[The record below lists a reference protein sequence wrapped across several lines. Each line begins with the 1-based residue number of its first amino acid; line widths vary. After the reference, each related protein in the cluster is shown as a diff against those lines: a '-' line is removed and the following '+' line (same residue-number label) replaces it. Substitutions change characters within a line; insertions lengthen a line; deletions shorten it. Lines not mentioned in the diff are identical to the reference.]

1 MGKRI
6 TKFTSLSADITK
18 PFPTKEMDLTVQML
32 TLMTGTNGTGK
43 TFWMI
48 HFYFFGQVAQLIVSG
63 VRGEALLQS
72 AQFMLDNC
80 LKDPDTSGSIKA
92 NFDGGPSIEIDMED
106 GKIRSIIF
114 KEWEDVEY
122 VAPVKYMSTAMR
134 TFDAIKIYLR
144 TRSLIKRLSDDQEF
158 FYTEIL
164 KSYRLYDVTYMEG
177 LLLKMPLKVDGVM
190 KEYLEKFDVKE
201 KITDFGVDFE
211 EEDFYLKYEGDEKKK
226 YLTTFGAGHQSIF
239 NMVMGNV

>member
-1 MGKRI
+1 MNRHSKRMHS
-6 TKFTSLSADITK
+6 SLNRLHYPYVEKNMNNNIFVA
-18 PFPTKEMDLTVQML
+18 PVARMDSVSHM
-32 TLMTGTNGTGK
+32 
-43 TFWMI
+43 
-48 HFYFFGQVAQLIVSG
+48 YSVAPVEHMDH
-63 VRGEALLQS
+63 VA
-72 AQFMLDNC
+72 
-80 LKDPDTSGSIKA
+80 P
-92 NFDGGPSIEIDMED
+92 
-106 GKIRSIIF
+106 
-114 KEWEDVEY
+114 VEY